1 MPRRLIDMESMMLK
15 KSKEVTDFEYQMFIL
30 SKKLGISDLYTE
42 TWAFKLSNHISMSRL
57 EKAICS
63 VIQKNEDI
71 HNRFVMIE
79 DSLKKVTHVQHDIL
93 QIIDSSET
101 ELMDL
106 IEELKRGEFDI
117 EKDAL
122 LRFYLYHNHSTS
134 EVYLLIN
141 SHHILTDSVTKNI
154 LLNKIFDEYDNK
166 TDALLNTKLESDQ
179 STYKNPLS
187 NLESYKS
194 YLAKIINYPD
204 RANPYGAIKENTS
217 GNVNHILF
225 SEEFLVKV
233 TAICK
238 TKRITPVTFY
248 LSAFYTFLCHHLNT
262 TQFRLGIPFSSR
274 SNSNEANKIGYFVN
288 TLPFGMDISDFRTY
302 NQLLK
307 HVQLELFRLDE
318 YKTISSSHISDITS
332 SLSSNLFRTVFSY
345 QETEALDQIDS
356 EIYTSQNGSKFELTV
371 NFKKTKKS
379 IQCEMEFSD
388 ETWSSEESSHFINRF
403 QRWMQKYIA
412 EDFDWDAL
420 NIKNHQNE
428 LILEEDSYQLR
439 GESSSSKADSI
450 YDKFS
455 SCSNHSA
462 YHYAIFHNDYCIN
475 YKDFNDKII
484 NFSHKLLNLGLDAS
498 QVVAL
503 RLNRSIDTIALIF
516 ALSKVGITHVHLSDM
531 YPLDRTE
538 YILKD
543 SKASLL
549 ICEEATNSDEEL
561 ILEKLTWAD
570 FYRIDDT
577 PPIAEQIDAKNEIF
591 SLIYTSGTTGEPKG
605 VKIKNES
612 IINFSTNHKIFI
624 TNPSEVFTHV
634 STYTFD
640 AWFFEV
646 MLPLL
651 NGKTLLIVNSP
662 ITDEKNWDF
671 DNNSIS
677 PTVSFLTTALFNS
690 FVDSKLIKKI
700 HSIQK
705 YVIGGEKVS
714 PKHIENAFKQNKD
727 IEIIN
732 AYGPTENTTFTTIYK
747 IPQQVPQDIPIG
759 TPLTNT
765 NVIIMSP
772 NMEILPKNCYGEII
786 ISGKNLM
793 DGYLNKGNDKLI
805 ESKVNGSEETYY
817 KTGDIGKIGLDNQL
831 YYLHRKDRQVKI
843 RGFRIELSEIEQK
856 LMQINGITKCVVQ
869 VEDEIDRKKLIAY
882 FTGTLDLETL
892 KIKAEAVLP
901 KYMLPNQYILL
912 EDIKLT
918 INGKIDKS
926 SVAEAIHI
934 NENTNLV
941 WSHTEKMIL
950 EAISKVTKNENADK
964 NENFYSLGIDSISS
978 LQVCS
983 LLRSKGMDVSV
994 SEFFKFQSIS
1004 SLANY
1009 IEESNKLGGISTITH
1024 QAWTVNALSPIQKWF
1039 FDTQPEHPSH
1049 WNQSVLI
1056 KLSDAQGGEAVVES
1070 LKNLLDQFKIFSSI
1084 FTFENETWQQ
1094 KILKDQTYHISIE
1107 TDVSEMELDDV
1118 LASNQKRLDISKNLY
1133 HFSVIQVADKT
1144 YVQLVIH
1151 HLIID
1156 GVSWR
1161 VLLSQLSNNLEGIS
1175 EMLTERKSFNEWV
1188 QYLDDFEVSKA
1199 SRLFWDELD
1208 FEMEPKLTVNYNDI
1222 HYLET
1227 EFNLYQTKELKE
1239 KVIQHYMGD
1248 LESTLLGISAKVIAK
1263 TMKNLNDS
1271 MIVQLEGHGRPM
1283 MESDFSSTIGWF
1295 TSIYPIRLKCE
1306 ESISDTILKT
1316 HKIISEIPNKAFD
1329 YSLQKSL
1336 NFKSDW
1342 TFNFMGDF
1350 NSDAYQGFEVSEMFR
1365 TDDFSKESLVP
1376 YSLQVVPIVIDD
1388 KLSIKV
1394 FFNEKLYSNVQIQ
1407 ALINE
1412 LNEEMFTFIESRSER
1427 YLPVSGMKEGMLIQR
1442 EASDDAGDYII
1453 QWTMDTPNINLNK
1466 FQVATNVLIR
1476 KIDALR
1482 SVFKFVDGNGYEIIK
1497 EASEVSRNYMTTMF
1511 DWSLL
1516 ADDEVEQ
1523 ETKRYLKNQ
1532 KSIGFDFT
1540 NGPLFRFT
1548 VIKKKTKFTVIFEF
1562 HHIILDGWS
1571 MSQLFDSLSQAYEHG
1586 VEVDLHDYAQVR
1598 MNLET
1603 LKSYSNLEEW
1613 DGVLSN
1619 YTPIKFMN
1627 ASGIDERI
1635 HRSGSN
1641 QISSSLSRYL
1651 KTNNLTMNEFYM
1663 LVWSITLSKS
1673 FGKKDILFGATVS
1686 GRNTLSMQEL
1696 NTVGMFISTLPV
1708 RISNFDVTETAAL
1721 ITAIKQNMKRI
1732 QDHDYISWLDIS
1744 KKLKENSE
1752 IQIGYVFE
1760 NYPVSDNDGIFSIS
1774 NFDGQEQVEFPLA
1787 LSVVQ
1792 KGQEIMH
1799 EMTAKSSDVSSELLD
1814 TIEAMFNEVV
1824 LQLVQH
1830 SNDYAYLTKMMYDNT
1845 QLFSPSQEVINLK
1858 GEDLRLELLSCFK
1871 EFSDNVFIKQG
1882 EKSLTYAQTLN
1893 MIDQIIQ
1900 TTNLSSDDVVVV
1912 KTEDRLKKTIYLFAC
1927 LMSGATYVP
1936 VSKEYNE
1943 KRIDYI
1949 LKNAAANCIFDLDGQ
1964 FRRISERSKNGGLAY
1979 IIYTSGSTGEPKG
1992 VRVTPKNVSSFISSM
2007 NKYKFIDQEDV
2018 YYQNIAMT
2026 FDPSIMDVLL
2036 PMTVGAKVYIPLEK
2050 LIGEELEE
2058 LLAKEQ
2064 VTLMTCTPSLLKN
2077 MDLTQINSLKM
2088 LFVGGEKLTFKDIK
2102 HVPDSTTIVN
2112 MYGPTEATI
2121 TSTLFI
2127 ITPLNKYEF
2136 KNYPIGRPLKHMKY
2150 TIQSKDGMKL
2160 PYASPGQLVLVGPMI
2175 SPGYIDNQLTK
2186 KHFRNSESL
2195 EVETEYE
2202 TGDLVF
2208 ETKDQNIHYLDR
2220 DDDQIKLR
2228 GYRIELQE
2236 IESLL
2241 DRMNSIHDYH
2251 LILVNNKTSLAL
2263 FYRGEIENSLL
2274 RKSLVDTLPTFMI
2287 PSIIKQ
2293 VKEFPTTINGKI
2305 DVDELMNEETNRLK
2319 NISSNEIS
2327 TDETYTAIRSIWLDT
2342 LKVNQLNE
2350 KDNFFELG
2358 GNSLLAIQVV
2368 KKINNALHLNVSI
2381 KTLFKCPTLLEF
2393 VTQTQRGEKLNV
2405 HN

>member
-1 MPRRLIDMESMMLK
+1 MHRRSIDMENIMLK

-42 TWAFKLSNHISMSRL
+42 TWAFKLSNHISISRL
-57 EKAICS
+57 EKAIFS
-63 VIQKNEDI
+63 VIEKNEDI

-79 DSLKKVTHVQHDIL
+79 DSLKKVTNVKHDIL
-93 QIIDSSET
+93 QIIDNSET
-101 ELMDL
+101 ELMNL
-106 IEELKRGEFDI
+106 IEDLKSKEFDI

-122 LRFYLYHNHSTS
+122 IRFYLYCNRSSS
-134 EVYLLIN
+134 EAYLLIN

-166 TDALLNTKLESDQ
+166 ANSLSNTKLESNQ
-179 STYKNPLS
+179 GTYKNPLS

-233 TAICK
+233 TTICK

-248 LSAFYTFLCHHLNT
+248 LSAFYTFLCHQLNT

-288 TLPFGMDISDFRTY
+288 TLPFGMDVRDFRSY

-307 HVQLELFRLDE
+307 HVQLELFKLDE

-371 NFKKTKKS
+371 NFKKTKKT
-379 IQCEMEFSD
+379 IQCEMEFSE
-388 ETWSSEESSHFINRF
+388 ETWSLEESTRFINQF
-403 QRWMQKYIA
+403 ERWMLKHVA

-420 NIKNHQNE
+420 NIKNNKNE
-428 LILEEDSYQLR
+428 LITEEDSYQLR
-439 GESSSSKADSI
+439 GEFSSSEAHSI
-450 YDKFS
+450 YDKFL
-455 SCSNHSA
+455 SCRNHAA
-462 YHYAIFHNDYCIN
+462 YHYAISHNDHCIN
-475 YKDFNDKII
+475 YQDFNDKII
-484 NFSHKLLNLGLDAS
+484 NFSHKLLNLGLDSS

-503 RLNRSIDTIALIF
+503 RLSRSIDTIALIF
-516 ALSKVGITHVHLSDM
+516 ALSKIGITHVHLSDM

-543 SKASLL
+543 SKAKLL
-549 ICEEATNSDEEL
+549 IYEEATNSDEEL
-561 ILEKLTWAD
+561 ILEKLTWSD
-570 FYRIDDT
+570 FYRIDDN
-577 PPIAEQIDAKNEIF
+577 PPNTEQTNAKNEIF

-624 TNPSEVFTHV
+624 TNPNEVFTHV

-651 NGKTLLIVNSP
+651 NGKTLLVVNSP
-662 ITDEKNWDF
+662 ITDEKNWNF

-714 PKHIENAFKQNKD
+714 PKHIENAFKQNKN

-817 KTGDIGKIGLDNQL
+817 KTGDIGKIGIDNQL

-882 FTGTLDLETL
+882 FTGTLDLDTL
-892 KIKAEAVLP
+892 KKKAESVLP

-926 SVAEAIHI
+926 SVAEAIHM

-941 WSHTEKMIL
+941 WNHTEKMIL
-950 EAISKVTKNENADK
+950 EAISKVTKNEYADK
-964 NENFYSLGIDSISS
+964 SENFYSLGIDSISS

-994 SEFFKFQSIS
+994 SEFFKFQSIA

-1009 IEESNKLGGISTITH
+1009 IEESNKLGEVSTVTH

-1039 FDTQPEHPSH
+1039 FDTQPKHPSH

-1056 KLSDAQGGEAVVES
+1056 KLSDAQGVEAVVES
-1070 LKNLLDQFKIFSSI
+1070 LKKLLDQFKIFSSI
-1084 FTFENETWQQ
+1084 FTFENGTWIQ
-1094 KILKDQTYHISIE
+1094 KLEKDQNYHISVE
-1107 TDVSEMELDDV
+1107 SDVSEMELDDV
-1118 LASNQKRLDISKNLY
+1118 LASNQKRLDLSKNLY
-1133 HFSVIQVADKT
+1133 HFSVMQVADKT

-1161 VLLSQLSNNLEGIS
+1161 VLLSQLSNNLEGTS

-1208 FEMEPKLTVNYNDI
+1208 FEMESNLTVNYSDI

-1248 LESTLLGISAKVIAK
+1248 LESTLLGISAKVITK
-1263 TMKNLNDS
+1263 TMKKLNDS
-1271 MIVQLEGHGRPM
+1271 MVIQLEGHGRPM

-1295 TSIYPIRLKCE
+1295 TSIYPIQLTCE

-1365 TDDFSKESLVP
+1365 IDDFSKESLVP
-1376 YSLQVVPIVIDD
+1376 YSLQIVPIVVDD

-1394 FFNEKLYSNVQIQ
+1394 FFNEKMYSNIQIQ

-1412 LNEEMFTFIESRSER
+1412 LNEELLTFIESRSER

-1442 EASDDAGDYII
+1442 EASDDTGDYII
-1453 QWTMDTPNINLNK
+1453 QWTMDTPNIDLNK
-1466 FQVATNVLIR
+1466 FQIATSALIR
-1476 KIDALR
+1476 KVDALR
-1482 SVFKFVDGNGYEIIK
+1482 SVFKFVDGSGYEIIQ
-1497 EASEVSRNYMTTMF
+1497 EASEVSRNYMTTVF

-1516 ADDEVEQ
+1516 TDDEVER
-1523 ETKRYLKNQ
+1523 ETKKYLKDQ
-1532 KSIGFDFT
+1532 KSTGFDFT

-1548 VIKKKTKFTVIFEF
+1548 IIKAKTKFKVIFEF

-1603 LKSYSNLEEW
+1603 LKSYSDLGDW

-1627 ASGIDERI
+1627 TSGLDERI
-1635 HRSGSN
+1635 HRFGFN

-1663 LVWSITLSKS
+1663 LVWSITLSKA

-1708 RISNFDVTETAAL
+1708 RINNLDVTDTSDL

-1732 QDHDYISWLDIS
+1732 QDHDYISWLDVS
-1744 KKLKENSE
+1744 KKLKESSE
-1752 IQIGYVFE
+1752 IQVGYVFE

-1792 KGQEIMH
+1792 KGQDIIHEI
-1799 EMTAKSSDVSSELLD
+1799 TAKSTDVSSELLD
-1814 TIEAMFNEVV
+1814 TIEVMFNEVV
-1824 LQLVQH
+1824 SQLIQY
-1830 SNDYAYLTKMMYDNT
+1830 SNDYTHFTKVMYSNT
-1845 QLFSPSQEVINLK
+1845 QLYSPAREVISSKGHLK
-1858 GEDLRLELLSCFK
+1858 LELLSRFK
-1871 EFSDNVFIKQG
+1871 EFNDNVFIKQE
-1882 EKSLTYAQTLN
+1882 EKSLTYSQTLN
-1893 MIDQIIQ
+1893 MVDQIIQ
-1900 TTNLSSDDVVVV
+1900 TTNLSSDDVVLV
-1912 KTEDRLKKTIYLFAC
+1912 KTEDRLKKTMYLLSC
-1927 LMSGATYVP
+1927 LLSGATYVP
-1936 VSKEYNE
+1936 VSQEYNE
-1943 KRIDYI
+1943 KRIAYI
-1949 LKNAAANCIFDLDGQ
+1949 LKNVAANCIFDVDGQ
-1964 FRRISERSKNGGLAY
+1964 FRRINERSKNSGSAY

-1992 VRVTPKNVSSFISSM
+1992 VRVTPKNVSHFMSSM
-2007 NKYKFIDQEDV
+2007 NEYKFVNQEDV
-2018 YYQNIAMT
+2018 YYQNISMT

-2036 PMTVGAKVYIPLEK
+2036 PITVGAKIYIPIEK
-2050 LIGEELEE
+2050 LIGEDLEE
-2058 LLAKEQ
+2058 LLAEKQ
-2064 VTLMTCTPSLLKN
+2064 ITILTCTPSLLKN
-2077 MDLTQINSLKM
+2077 IDLTLVKSLKL
-2088 LFVGGEKLTFKDIK
+2088 LFVGGEKLTLKDIK
-2102 HVPDSTTIVN
+2102 HVPDATTIVN

-2127 ITPLNKYEF
+2127 ITPLNKYDF
-2136 KNYPIGRPLKHMKY
+2136 KSYPIGQPLKHMKY

-2160 PYASPGQLVLVGPMI
+2160 PYASPGQLILEGPMI
-2175 SPGYIDNQLTK
+2175 SPGYIDDQLTK
-2186 KHFRNSESL
+2186 KYFRNSESL

-2202 TGDLVF
+2202 TGDIVF
-2208 ETKDQNIHYLDR
+2208 ETNDQNIHYLDR

-2236 IESLL
+2236 IEAAL
-2241 DRMNSIHDYH
+2241 DGVNAIHDYH
-2251 LILVNNKTSLAL
+2251 LVLVNNKTSLAL

-2274 RKSLVDTLPTFMI
+2274 RKSLTNTLPTFMI

-2293 VKEFPTTINGKI
+2293 VKAFPTTINGKI
-2305 DVDELMNEETNRLK
+2305 AIDELVNEKSSSLK
-2319 NISSNEIS
+2319 TVSTHEIN
-2327 TDETYTAIRSIWLDT
+2327 TDETYLAIRSIWLDT
-2342 LKVNQLNE
+2342 LKINQLNE

-2368 KKINNALHLNVSI
+2368 KKINNALRLNVSI

-2393 VTQTQRGEKLNV
+2393 VTQTQRGEMLNV

>member
-1 MPRRLIDMESMMLK
+1 MESMMLK

-30 SKKLGISDLYTE
+30 SKKLGTSDLYTE
-42 TWAFKLSNHISMSRL
+42 TWAFKLSDHISMSKL
-57 EKAICS
+57 EMAILS
-63 VIQKNEDI
+63 VIEKNEDI
-71 HNRFVMIE
+71 HSRFVMVE
-79 DSLKKVTHVQHDIL
+79 DALKKVLNVNHDVL
-93 QIIDSSET
+93 EIIDSTEI
-101 ELMDL
+101 ELMNL
-106 IEELKRGEFDI
+106 IEDLKSEKFDV
-117 EKDAL
+117 EEDAL
-122 LRFYLYHNHSTS
+122 IRFYLYHHRSSN
-134 EVYLLIN
+134 EGYLLIN

-154 LLNKIFDEYDNK
+154 LLNKIFNEYDDKIDSLAIK
-166 TDALLNTKLESDQ
+166 TIENDQ
-179 STYKNPLS
+179 GINKNPLL

-204 RANPYGAIKENTS
+204 RANPYGAIKENID
-217 GNVNHILF
+217 GHVNHILF
-225 SEEFLVKV
+225 SEEFLDKV
-233 TAICK
+233 TSICK

-248 LSAFYTFLCHHLNT
+248 LSTFYTFLCHELNT

-274 SNSNEANKIGYFVN
+274 SNSNESNKIGYFVN
-288 TLPFGMDISDFRTY
+288 TLPFGMDIGDFSSY
-302 NQLLK
+302 KQLLK
-307 HVQLELFRLDE
+307 HVQLELFKLDE
-318 YKTISSSHISDITS
+318 YKTIASSHISDITS
-332 SLSSNLFRTVFSY
+332 SMNGNLYRTVFSY
-345 QETEALDQIDS
+345 QETEPLDQIDS
-356 EIYTSQNGSKFELTV
+356 EVYTSQNGAKFELTV
-371 NFKKTKKS
+371 NFKKTKNS
-379 IQCEMEFSD
+379 LQCEMEFSD
-388 ETWSSEESSHFINRF
+388 ETWSLEESSRFIHRF
-403 QRWMQKYIA
+403 KRWMLRHVV
-412 EDFDWDAL
+412 EEFDWDVL
-420 NIKNHQNE
+420 NIKNNQNE
-428 LILEEDSYQLR
+428 LVLEEDSYQLR
-439 GESSSSKADSI
+439 GEFSSQKSDSI
-450 YDKFS
+450 YDRFS
-455 SCSNHSA
+455 SYSNHST
-462 YHYAIFHNDYCIN
+462 YHYAISHNKHCIN
-475 YKDFNDKII
+475 YKDLNDKVI
-484 NFSHKLLNLGLDAS
+484 NFSHRLLNLGLDSS

-516 ALSKVGITHVHLSDM
+516 ALSKVGITHVHLSEM

-549 ICEEATNSDEEL
+549 ICEETTNSDDEL
-561 ILEKLTWAD
+561 LLEKITWID
-570 FYRIDDT
+570 FYQIDDT
-577 PPIAEQIDAKNEIF
+577 PPISVQTQTKNEIF

-612 IINFSTNHKIFI
+612 IINFSSNHMNFI
-624 TNPSEVFTHV
+624 TNPNEVFTHV

-651 NGKTLLIVNSP
+651 NGKTLIVVNSP
-662 ITDEKNWDF
+662 ITDEKNWHFGEKDVL
-671 DNNSIS
+671 

-714 PKHIENAFKQNKD
+714 PRHVENAFKQNEN

-747 IPQQVPQDIPIG
+747 IPKQVPRDIPIG

-765 NVIIMSP
+765 NVIITGP
-772 NMEILPKNCYGEII
+772 NMEILPKNCYGEIM
-786 ISGKNLM
+786 ISGRNLM
-793 DGYLNKGNDKLI
+793 QGYLNKGNDKLI
-805 ESKVNGSEETYY
+805 ESNVNGLEEMYY

-869 VEDEIDRKKLIAY
+869 VEDEINRKKLIAY
-882 FTGTLDLETL
+882 FTGTLDVENL
-892 KIKAEAVLP
+892 KKHAEFLLP

-912 EDIKLT
+912 EEIKLT

-926 SVAEAIHI
+926 SVVEAIHI

-983 LLRSKGMDVSV
+983 LLRSKGMDISV
-994 SEFFKFQSIS
+994 SEFFKYQSIA

-1009 IEESNKLGGISTITH
+1009 IEESNKLGEIRDVTR
-1024 QAWTVNALSPIQKWF
+1024 QVWTENTLSPIQKWF
-1039 FDTQPEHPSH
+1039 FDTQPNHPSH
-1049 WNQSVLI
+1049 WNQTVLI
-1056 KLSDAQGGEAVVES
+1056 KLSDEHHIETIVES
-1070 LKNLLDQFKIFSSI
+1070 LEKLVNQFNIFSSI
-1084 FTFENETWQQ
+1084 FTYEDGNWIQ
-1094 KILKDQTYHISIE
+1094 KIMEDRSYHISVQS
-1107 TDVSEMELDDV
+1107 DVSEMNLDDV
-1118 LASNQKRLDISKNLY
+1118 LASNQKRIDIRKNLY
-1133 HFSVIQVADKT
+1133 HFSIIRVADKT

-1161 VLLSQLSNNLEGIS
+1161 VLLSQLSNNLEDNS
-1175 EMLTERKSFNEWV
+1175 EILTERKSFNEWV
-1188 QYLDDFEVSKA
+1188 QYLDDFEVSKV

-1208 FEMEPKLTVNYNDI
+1208 IELEPKLTVNYSDI
-1222 HYLET
+1222 HYLEM

-1239 KVIQHYMGD
+1239 KVIHHFMGD
-1248 LESTLLGISAKVIAK
+1248 LESTLLGISAKVINK
-1263 TMKNLNDS
+1263 VIQNLNET
-1271 MIVQLEGHGRPM
+1271 MVVQLEGHGRPM

-1295 TSIYPIRLKCE
+1295 TSIYPIQLKCE
-1306 ESISDTILKT
+1306 ESTSDTILKT

-1336 NFKSDW
+1336 KFKSDW

-1376 YSLQVVPIVIDD
+1376 YSLQIVPIVVDD

-1394 FFNEKLYSNVQIQ
+1394 FFNEKLYSTVQIQ
-1407 ALINE
+1407 TLIKE
-1412 LNEEMFTFIESRSER
+1412 LNEELLTFIDSKSER
-1427 YLPVSGMKEGMLIQR
+1427 YLPVSGMKEGMLIQH
-1442 EASDDAGDYII
+1442 EASEETGDYII
-1453 QWTMDTPNINLNK
+1453 QWTMDTPNIDLNK
-1466 FQVATNVLIR
+1466 FQVATNTLIR
-1476 KIDALR
+1476 KVDALR
-1482 SVFKFVDGNGYEIIK
+1482 SVFTFIDGNGYEIIK
-1497 EASEVSRNYMTTMF
+1497 EASEVSRNYMTTIF

-1516 ADDEVEQ
+1516 ADDEVER

-1548 VIKKKTKFTVIFEF
+1548 VIKKKTNFTVIFEF

-1571 MSQLFDSLSQAYEHG
+1571 MSQLFDSLSKAYEHG

-1627 ASGIDERI
+1627 TSGIDERI
-1635 HRSGSN
+1635 QRFGSN
-1641 QISSSLSRYL
+1641 SISSVLSQYL

-1663 LVWSITLSKS
+1663 LAWSITLSKA
-1673 FGKKDILFGATVS
+1673 FGKKDILFGATIS

-1696 NTVGMFISTLPV
+1696 NTVGMFIATLPV
-1708 RISNFDVTETAAL
+1708 RMNDFDVTETSAL
-1721 ITAIKQNMKRI
+1721 ITAIKQNMKRM
-1732 QDHDYISWLDIS
+1732 QDYDYISWLDIS

-1760 NYPVSDNDGIFSIS
+1760 NYPVSDNDGMFSIS

-1792 KGQEIMH
+1792 KGQEIIH
-1799 EMTAKSSDVSSELLD
+1799 EMTAKSSEVSSELLD
-1814 TIEAMFNEVV
+1814 TIEALFEAVV
-1824 LQLVQH
+1824 SGLIQH
-1830 SNDYAYLTKMMYDNT
+1830 SNDYSYLTKRIHDNT
-1845 QLFSPSQEVINLK
+1845 RLFSPPREVTNS
-1858 GEDLRLELLSCFK
+1858 EVDLRSELLRGFK
-1871 EFSDNVFIKQG
+1871 KFSDNVFIKQE

-1893 MIDQIIQ
+1893 MIEQIIR

-1912 KTEDRLKKTIYLFAC
+1912 KTEDRLKKTIYLLSC
-1927 LMSGATYVP
+1927 LLSGATYVP
-1936 VSKEYNE
+1936 VSQEYNE

-1949 LKNAAANCIFDLDGQ
+1949 LENAAANCLFDSEGKFQ
-1964 FRRISERSKNGGLAY
+1964 RISERSKNGGLAY

-1992 VRVTPKNVSSFISSM
+1992 VKVTSQNLSNFISSM
-2007 NKYKFIDQEDV
+2007 NDYTFISQEDV

-2036 PMTVGAKVYIPLEK
+2036 PMTVGAKMYIPLEK
-2050 LIGEELEE
+2050 MMGDELEE
-2058 LLAKEQ
+2058 LLVKEQ
-2064 VTLMTCTPSLLKN
+2064 ITIMTCTPSLLKN
-2077 MDLTQINSLKM
+2077 MDLTQTKSLKT

-2102 HVPDSTTIVN
+2102 HVPDTTTIVN

-2121 TSTLFI
+2121 TSTLFV
-2127 ITPLNKYEF
+2127 ITSSNKYEF
-2136 KNYPIGRPLKHMKY
+2136 KSYPIGRPLKHMKY
-2150 TIQSKDGMKL
+2150 AIQSKDGMRL
-2160 PYASPGQLVLVGPMI
+2160 PYASPGQLILKGPMI
-2175 SPGYIDNQLTK
+2175 SPGYIDDQLTK
-2186 KHFRNSESL
+2186 KHFRKVVSSE
-2195 EVETEYE
+2195 VGTKYE
-2202 TGDLVF
+2202 TGDFVL
-2208 ETKDQNIHYLDR
+2208 ETKDHSIHYLDR

-2236 IESLL
+2236 IEVVL
-2241 DRMNSIHDYH
+2241 DEVTSIHDYH
-2251 LILVNNKTSLAL
+2251 LMLVNNKTSLAL
-2263 FYRGEIENSLL
+2263 FYRGEIENGQL
-2274 RKSLVDTLPTFMI
+2274 RQKLTNKLPTFMI

-2293 VKEFPTTINGKI
+2293 VDVFPTTINGKI
-2305 DVDELMNEETNRLK
+2305 AVDELLDAKANSIANSLSYTEN
-2319 NISSNEIS
+2319 
-2327 TDETYTAIRSIWLDT
+2327 TDETYMTIHSIWLDT
-2342 LKVNQLNE
+2342 LNVNQLNE

-2368 KKINNALHLNVSI
+2368 KKVNNALYMNVSI
-2381 KTLFKCPTLLEF
+2381 KTLFKYPTLLEF
-2393 VTQTQRGEKLNV
+2393 VTQTRRGEMLDVPN
-2405 HN
+2405 